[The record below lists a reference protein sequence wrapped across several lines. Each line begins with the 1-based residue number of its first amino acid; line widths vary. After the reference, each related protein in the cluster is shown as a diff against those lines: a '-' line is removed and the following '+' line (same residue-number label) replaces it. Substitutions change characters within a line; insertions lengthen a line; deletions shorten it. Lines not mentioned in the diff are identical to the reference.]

1 MDFCFSKSDR
11 AKEKRER
18 NEAAMREAIAL
29 LKSEDVRFIQ
39 LDKWT
44 LQFGPYSYWPG
55 TQRLYREDDESSLP
69 NQGPSEITALVR
81 SLRRPAPPQVHRIEL

>member
-1 MDFCFSKSDR
+1 MDSCFSKSDR
-11 AKEKRER
+11 SKEKRER

-29 LKSEDVRFIQ
+29 LKSEGVRFVQ
-39 LDKWT
+39 PDKWT
-44 LQFGPYSYWPG
+44 LQFGAYSYWPG

-81 SLRRPAPPQVHRIEL
+81 SLKRPAPPPRKIML